1 MKHSILSIIMLS
13 SLFIA
18 AGAQKVTTFANN
30 KFIEGMFQ
38 YEISKHD
45 SLSVWVSALKA
56 DPMSI
61 VIEAKREV
69 RIPGKVNHNGMTYK
83 VKGVDCDVFGPN
95 NDISSIVVEDG
106 VEYIGPYAFAMCMR
120 LESVS
125 IPASVK
131 DIRKGVF
138 LGCDNLREIVV
149 DKKNK
154 EYDSR
159 EKCNAIINCEDEL
172 VAGCSAT
179 SIPKGVKC
187 ITEEAFSSL
196 NSLKN
201 IVIPEGVEIIQPYAF
216 ANCRNVE
223 SVYIPSSVNEVYPK
237 AFGGCDALRQ
247 IVVDKNNKTF
257 DSRNGCNAVIDTK
270 DSTLIVGCKATVIP
284 SGVKEI
290 LAYAFMGCTQLTDI
304 VIPEGVT
311 AIGTYAFSGC
321 TALQSVQ
328 LPQSLVELRD
338 YCHFAG
344 CTALES
350 VVIPKNVKRIAFNSF
365 QRCKSLQSIVV
376 EEGNKVYDSRN
387 QCNAIIETATG
398 KLVAGCGVTVL
409 PEGVTKLPDYSM
421 YDVSLKKIHIPS
433 TLTYIDSLAFLD
445 NEDCVS
451 ITVDEGNPVYYSP
464 DGCNAIIERATGKL
478 VKGCCNTVIPENVKQ
493 IGAHAFLSAPKSM
506 FLPEGIERIWESAFS
521 GCKGLRMIV
530 LPASLKTIGYN
541 LFAGCEDLNTIG
553 FRGSLDELPS
563 GLCRNCSYL
572 SSINIPLGVKKIG
585 EEAFMGCT
593 NLKSIVLP
601 STVKELGKDAFRNAP
616 CEEEVI
622 RLIK

>member
-45 SLSVWVSALKA
+45 SLSVWVSALTA

-69 RIPGKVNHNGMTYK
+69 RIPGKVNHNGITYK
-83 VKGVDCDVFGPN
+83 VKGIDRGAFGPN
-95 NDISSIVVEDG
+95 SDISSIVIEDG
-106 VEYIGPYAFAMCMR
+106 VEYIGPYAFAMCMG
-120 LESVS
+120 LESIS
-125 IPASVK
+125 IPASVE
-131 DIRKGVF
+131 DIHKGVF

-201 IVIPEGVEIIQPYAF
+201 IVIPEGVESIQPYAF

-223 SVYIPSSVNEVYPK
+223 SVYIPS
-237 AFGGCDALRQ
+237 
-247 IVVDKNNKTF
+247 
-257 DSRNGCNAVIDTK
+257 
-270 DSTLIVGCKATVIP
+270 IVGCKATVIP

-350 VVIPKNVKRIAFNSF
+350 VMIPKNVKRIAFNSF

-409 PEGVTKLPDYSM
+409 PEGVTKLPDFSM

-433 TLTYIDSLAFLD
+433 TLTYIDSLAFLG

-478 VKGCCNTVIPENVKQ
+478 IKGCRNTVIPENVKQ
-493 IGAHAFLSAPKSM
+493 IGAYAFLSAPKSM

-530 LPASLKTIGYN
+530 LPASLKTIGSN

-563 GLCRNCSYL
+563 GLCRKCRYL

-616 CEEEVI
+616 CEEEVS
-622 RLIK
+622 RLVK